1 MKYNKIYAFFLL
13 VLLAAGTSCRK
24 DLLYPQPQ
32 TSVADVSAFST
43 PARIQNQVLS
53 LYSALKNGNLYG
65 GRYVIYGDIKA
76 DNFLN
81 QLSNLVTG
89 FDVWSEN
96 PTNSAQAVV
105 NLWQYAY
112 LSINNTNLFIDGM
125 DSLGTSVVSATIS
138 ANYIAEAKLIRAI
151 SYYCLLQ
158 YYAQPYTIGNGSNP
172 GVPLRLHGIKTA
184 GQSPLARSTVAEVY
198 AQILSD
204 LNFAQAN
211 LPGSYS
217 SAYNNATRAHVN
229 TAIAFKTRVFLSMGL
244 YDSVIANANLIVS
257 ATAPFSAPTGVANAL
272 QSDITK
278 VFVSPYTTTESILT
292 MPMTSTTG
300 DFPGTQNQLAY
311 YFSPTSKYGGVGN
324 GEYALNTKGVIAD
337 PNWKSTDKRRSFI
350 ITGNGKQWLTK
361 YSAPSPYTD
370 YVPVIRYSEV
380 LLNLA
385 EARARTTNSVDA
397 QAVALLSAVRSRS
410 DATTTYTTASFA
422 TATDLINAILE
433 ERNIEFLGEGLRN
446 NDLMRLQMTV
456 PAKGSAPARNPG
468 DQGYIWPISANELA
482 LNPLCT
488 DN

>member
-1 MKYNKIYAFFLL
+1 MKHSKIYAFFLL

-53 LYSALKNGNLYG
+53 LYGALKNGNLYG
-65 GRYVIYGDIKA
+65 GRYVIYGEIKA

-112 LSINNTNLFIDGM
+112 LAINNANLFIDGM
-125 DSLGTSVVSATIS
+125 DSLGTGVVGATTT
-138 ANYIAEAKLIRAI
+138 ANYVAEAKLVRAV

-158 YYAQPYTIGNGSNP
+158 YFSQPYTNGNGSNP
-172 GVPLRLHGIKTA
+172 GVPLRLHGIETA
-184 GQSPLARSTVAEVY
+184 GQSPLARSTVADCY

-217 SAYNNATRAHVN
+217 SAYNNTTRAHVN
-229 TAIAFKTRVFLSMGL
+229 TAIALKTRVFLSMGM
-244 YDSVIANANLIVS
+244 YDSVVANANLIVS
-257 ATAPFSAPTGVANAL
+257 AGAPFSAPTGVANAL

-278 VFVSPYTTTESILT
+278 VFVSPYTTTESILS

-300 DFPGTQNQLAY
+300 DNPGTQNQVAY
-311 YFSPTSKYGGVGN
+311 YFSPASKYGGVGN

-337 PNWKSTDKRRSFI
+337 PNWTATDRRRAFI

-385 EARARTTNSVDA
+385 EAIARTTNAVDPR
-397 QAVALLSAVRSRS
+397 AVALLSAVRSRS
-410 DATTTYTTASFA
+410 DPATTYTTASFA
-422 TATDLINAILE
+422 GATALINAILE

-446 NDLMRLQMTV
+446 NDLMRLQGTV
-456 PAKGSAPARNPG
+456 PAKGSAPAKNPG